1 MPSIASSH
9 IMCHVQRIQSFF
21 RFLFFCFL
29 ILFVYIVNM
38 ISVVYYLFTLCISVT
53 IVYWVHCLNHPEC
66 IVSFG
71 SSCLKKYCTC
81 LNIYCM
87 YHSKRNKKKCLDVI
101 IYLTKAVLSLGSS
114 LDLSRTG
121 STGLVWK
128 PMLRLQYIR
137 PHLEHLVRE

>member
-1 MPSIASSH
+1 MPTIASLH

-21 RFLFFCFL
+21 GTLFL

-53 IVYWVHCLNHPEC
+53 IVYWVHWLDRPDC

-81 LNIYCM
+81 LNISCM
-87 YHSKRNKKKCLDVI
+87 YHSKRNRLDVI
-101 IYLTKAVLSLGSS
+101 IYLAKSHKNLFFLS
-114 LDLSRTG
+114 DPLSVCAFTVQDRN
-121 STGLVWK
+121 
-128 PMLRLQYIR
+128 Q
-137 PHLEHLVRE
+137 